1 MEINLFLYKFHA
13 KVKKSEHESED
24 VYVIAHSEF
33 SALKQ
38 ISSFTIDP
46 VFVSVCSVSNY
57 WENYDAHSLQ

>member
-1 MEINLFLYKFHA
+1 MGTNLFLYKFHA

-38 ISSFTIDP
+38 ISSFTTNP
-46 VFVSVCSVSNY
+46 VFISVCSVSNY
-57 WENYDAHSLQ
+57 WENYDAHPLQ